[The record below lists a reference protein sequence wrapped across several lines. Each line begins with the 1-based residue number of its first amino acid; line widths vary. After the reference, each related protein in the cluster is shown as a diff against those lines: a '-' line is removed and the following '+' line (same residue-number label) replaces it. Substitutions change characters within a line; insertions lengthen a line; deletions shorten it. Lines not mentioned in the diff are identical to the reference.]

1 MVKTYLYR
9 RGDGNEGNFPRAI
22 IDLEENESPYAAL
35 RALVVNDYIAG
46 KRVRRHIIRT
56 IEIDG
61 EADYGVLAT
70 VYEGPSG
77 EQAFGA
83 AYITAELEPVS
94 EKDVDTCYHS
104 LWRATLRK
112 SLDRGA
118 MAIFR
123 ANNREFA

>member
-9 RGDGNEGNFPRAI
+9 RGDGNEGNFPRSI
-22 IDLEENESPYAAL
+22 VDLDDNESPYAAL

-77 EQAFGA
+77 
-83 AYITAELEPVS
+83 
-94 EKDVDTCYHS
+94 
-104 LWRATLRK
+104 
-112 SLDRGA
+112 
-118 MAIFR
+118 
-123 ANNREFA
+123 